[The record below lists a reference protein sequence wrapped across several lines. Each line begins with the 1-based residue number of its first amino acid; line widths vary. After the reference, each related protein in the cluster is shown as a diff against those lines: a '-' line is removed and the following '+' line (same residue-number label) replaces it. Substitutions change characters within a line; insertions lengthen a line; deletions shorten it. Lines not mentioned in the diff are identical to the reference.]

1 MQLQTVPA
9 AKVNFA
15 ALAMCRGLGTQATSH
30 IAAVSSLQRKAAG
43 ETLFNEGDEADCI
56 YEITSG
62 MLRLYKLLPDGRRQI
77 MGFLTAGHLLGLAPE
92 GTYVYTAE
100 TLTDVALC
108 RYRRSGFERLIDNVP
123 GLARRLWAFTA
134 DELRMAQD
142 QLMMIGRKTAMEK
155 IASFLLMQAELQGT
169 PDEIRVPMTRSDI
182 GDYLGLTIET
192 VSRTLTKLKRDGVIA
207 VPRLDRIELCDHDQL
222 EELAS
227 GDADA
232 DF

>member
-1 MQLQTVPA
+1 MHVQTVPA

-30 IAAVSSLQRKAAG
+30 IAAISTLQRRAAG
-43 ETLFNEGDEADCI
+43 ETLFNEGDDADCI

-77 MGFLTAGHLLGLAPE
+77 VGFLTAGHLLGLALE

-100 TLTDVALC
+100 TLTDVTLC
-108 RYRRSGFERLIDNVP
+108 RYRRSGFDRLIDNVP
-123 GLARRLWAFTA
+123 GLARRLWGFTA

-142 QLMMIGRKTAMEK
+142 QLMMIGRKTATEK
-155 IASFLLMQAELQGT
+155 VASFLLTQAELQGAA
-169 PDEIRVPMTRSDI
+169 DEVRVPMTRGDI

-207 VPRLDRIELCDHDQL
+207 LPNLDRIEFRDRERL
-222 EELAS
+222 EEIAKGAGGAGS
-227 GDADA
+227 
-232 DF
+232 

>member
-1 MQLQTVPA
+1 MQLQTVPP

-15 ALAMCRGLGTQATSH
+15 ALAMCRGLGAQATSH
-30 IAAVSSLQRKAAG
+30 IAAISSLQRKAAG
-43 ETLFNEGDEADCI
+43 DTLFNEGDDADCI

-100 TLTDVALC
+100 ALTDLTLC
-108 RYRRSGFERLIDNVP
+108 RYRRSAFDRLIDNVP

-134 DELRMAQD
+134 DELRMAQV

-155 IASFLLMQAELQGT
+155 VASFLLMQAELQGA
-169 PDEIRVPMTRSDI
+169 PDKMRVPMTRSDI

-207 VPRLDRIELCDHDQL
+207 LPRHDRIELRDREQL
-222 EELAS
+222 EDMAN
-227 GDADA
+227 GDIDA

>member
-30 IAAVSSLQRKAAG
+30 IAAISSLQRKAAG

-100 TLTDVALC
+100 ALTDLTLC
-108 RYRRSGFERLIDNVP
+108 RYRRSGFDRLIDSVP
-123 GLARRLWAFTA
+123 GLARRLWTFTA
-134 DELRMAQD
+134 DELRTAQG
-142 QLMMIGRKTAMEK
+142 QLMMLGRKTAMEK
-155 IASFLLMQAELQGT
+155 IAGFLLMQAELQGT
-169 PDEIRVPMTRSDI
+169 PGEIRVPMTRSDI

-207 VPRLDRIELCDHDQL
+207 LPKLDHVEFCDRDRLED
-222 EELAS
+222 LA
-227 GDADA
+227 GGGVDA